1 MQPLTEAYEL
11 GMLRAPVCAV
21 FGADDLQIPQRLV
34 NKFREALEEA
44 DIEHEVVSY
53 YGGGHA
59 FFSDVQQVKDEEM
72 PTIAAYRLSTNFLR
86 NYFQGK
92 ESFARKRQF
101 LEFMLAQQQEAG
113 SSDDDLGENAEAVDL
128 DENA

>member
-21 FGADDLQIPQRLV
+21 FGADDLQIPQPLV

-44 DIEHEVVSY
+44 DVEHEVVSY

-59 FFSDVQQVKDEEM
+59 FFKDVQQVKDEEM
-72 PTIAAYRLSTNFLR
+72 PTIAAYRLTTNFLR

-92 ESFARKRQF
+92 ESFSRKRQF
-101 LEFMLAQQQEAG
+101 LEYMLAQQQEQ
-113 SSDDDLGENAEAVDL
+113 SAESEVDL
-128 DENA
+128 DQYPEDEP